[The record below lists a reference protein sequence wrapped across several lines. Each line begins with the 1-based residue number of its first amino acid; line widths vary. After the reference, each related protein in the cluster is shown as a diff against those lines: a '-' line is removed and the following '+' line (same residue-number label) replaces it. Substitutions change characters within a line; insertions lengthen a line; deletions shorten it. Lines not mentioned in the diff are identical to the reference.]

1 MLWGVQSRFRLHQRE
16 VVRDRTTG
24 VSVAVVTGVLQVGL
38 GGVGKQRIVSIPAR
52 TSGRDLKRR
61 EKKGRIKRER
71 DKDR

>member
-1 MLWGVQSRFRLHQRE
+1 M
-16 VVRDRTTG
+16 RDGTTG
-24 VSVAVVTGVLQVGL
+24 VSVAVVTRVLQVGL